1 MGQADAA
8 RHGDVLTPIPPVGSI
23 RLTRVS
29 VEPPPEHVL
38 AAFGLTGV
46 KPVTLGAGWE
56 GGSRCGEVVLSMVA
70 DHERAA
76 WSARVRETLFV
87 DGVRLARPVRST
99 DGRYVVSG
107 WRADTFVAGT
117 PEPRHD
123 EVVSAAVRLHEATG
137 KLERPRFLTQGP
149 TAPWADVV
157 IFIAADRAA
166 GEERPLQ
173 SVPPGV
179 RAAPPT
185 VDAQRSIELINQLA
199 TLRRPTKSPN
209 QVVHGDLY
217 GTVLFIGT
225 AAPGITDI
233 TPYWRPASWA
243 AGVVVVDALSWGEAD
258 DGLIER
264 WNALPEWPQMLLRAL
279 MFRLAVHALHPR
291 STAEAFPGLARTAAL
306 VRLVL

>member
-1 MGQADAA
+1 MGS
-8 RHGDVLTPIPPVGSI
+8 T
-23 RLTRVS
+23 RLTGVN

-38 AAFGLTGV
+38 VAFGLAGAQ
-46 KPVTLGAGWE
+46 PILLGAGWE
-56 GGSRCGEVVLSMVA
+56 GGWRCGEVVLSMVA
-70 DHERAA
+70 DNARAA
-76 WSARVRETLFV
+76 WSALVRETLFV

-107 WRADTFVAGT
+107 WRADTFVAGA

-149 TAPWADVV
+149 AAPWAEIDVFV
-157 IFIAADRAA
+157 AADRA
-166 GEERPLQ
+166 GWEERPLQ

-179 RAAPPT
+179 PTAPPAA
-185 VDAQRSIELINQLA
+185 DPQRSIDLINQLA
-199 TLRRPTKSPN
+199 GLRKPTKSPN
-209 QVVHGDLY
+209 QLVHGDLY
-217 GTVLFIGT
+217 GTVLFAGT
-225 AAPGITDI
+225 APPGITDI

-243 AGVVVVDALSWGEAD
+243 AGVAVVDALSWGAAD

-279 MFRLAVHALHPR
+279 MFRLAVYALHPR
-291 STAEAFPGLARTAAL
+291 STAEAFPGLAHTAAL

>member
-1 MGQADAA
+1 M
-8 RHGDVLTPIPPVGSI
+8 T
-23 RLTRVS
+23 
-29 VEPPPEHVL
+29 VEPPPDHVL
-38 AAFGLTGV
+38 SAFGLAGV
-46 KPVTLGAGWE
+46 KPVYLGASWE
-56 GGSRCGEVVLSMVA
+56 GGWRCGEVVLSLVA
-70 DHERAA
+70 DNARAA

-137 KLERPRFLTQGP
+137 KLDRPRFLTQGP
-149 TAPWADVV
+149 AAPWGDVD

-166 GEERPLQ
+166 WEERPLA
-173 SVPPGV
+173 SVPPDARV
-179 RAAPPT
+179 APPMA
-185 VDAQRSIELINQLA
+185 DAERSVELIHQLA
-199 TLRRPTKSPN
+199 TLRKPTKSPS
-209 QVVHGDLY
+209 QLVHGDLY
-217 GTVLFIGT
+217 GTVLFVGT

-243 AGVVVVDALSWGEAD
+243 AGVVVIDALSWGEAD

>member
-1 MGQADAA
+1 
-8 RHGDVLTPIPPVGSI
+8 VLS
-23 RLTRVS
+23 
-29 VEPPPEHVL
+29 
-38 AAFGLTGV
+38 AFGLAGV
-46 KPVTLGAGWE
+46 KPVYLGASWE
-56 GGSRCGEVVLSMVA
+56 GGFRCGEVVLSLVA
-70 DHERAA
+70 DNARAA

-137 KLERPRFLTQGP
+137 KLDRPRFLTQGP
-149 TAPWADVV
+149 AAPWSDVD

-166 GEERPLQ
+166 WEERPLAA
-173 SVPPGV
+173 VPPGARV
-179 RAAPPT
+179 APPAA
-185 VDAQRSIELINQLA
+185 DAERSVELIRQLA
-199 TLRRPTKSPN
+199 TLRKPTKSPN
-209 QVVHGDLY
+209 QLVHGDLY
-217 GTVLFIGT
+217 GTVLFVGT

-243 AGVVVVDALSWGEAD
+243 AGVVVIDALSWGEAD

>member
-1 MGQADAA
+1 
-8 RHGDVLTPIPPVGSI
+8 VT
-23 RLTRVS
+23 

-38 AAFGLTGV
+38 SAFGLTAV
-46 KPVTLGAGWE
+46 KPVYLGASWE
-56 GGSRCGEVVLSMVA
+56 GGWRCGEVVLSLVA
-70 DHERAA
+70 DNARAA

-149 TAPWADVV
+149 GTPWGEVDV
-157 IFIAADRAA
+157 FIAADRAA
-166 GEERPLQ
+166 WEERPLS
-173 SVPPGV
+173 SVPPGA
-179 RAAPPT
+179 RTAPET
-185 VDAQRSIELINQLA
+185 ADAERSAELINQLA

-209 QVVHGDLY
+209 QLVHGDLY
-217 GTVLFIGT
+217 GTVLFVGT

-243 AGVVVVDALSWGEAD
+243 AGVVVVDALSWGDAD

>member
-1 MGQADAA
+1 
-8 RHGDVLTPIPPVGSI
+8 VLS
-23 RLTRVS
+23 
-29 VEPPPEHVL
+29 
-38 AAFGLTGV
+38 AFGLAGV
-46 KPVTLGAGWE
+46 KPVYLGASWE
-56 GGSRCGEVVLSMVA
+56 GGWRCGEVVLSLVA
-70 DHERAA
+70 DNARAA

-107 WRADTFVAGT
+107 WRADTFVAGM

-137 KLERPRFLTQGP
+137 KLDRPRFLTQGP
-149 TAPWADVV
+149 AAPWGDVD

-166 GEERPLQ
+166 WEERPLA
-173 SVPPGV
+173 SVPPGARV
-179 RAAPPT
+179 APPAA
-185 VDAQRSIELINQLA
+185 DAERSIELLHQLA
-199 TLRRPTKSPN
+199 TLRKPTKSPS
-209 QVVHGDLY
+209 QLVHGDLY
-217 GTVLFIGT
+217 GTVLFVGT

-243 AGVVVVDALSWGEAD
+243 AGVVVIDALSWGEAD

>member
-1 MGQADAA
+1 VVSAE
-8 RHGDVLTPIPPVGSI
+8 RPPD
-23 RLTRVS
+23 
-29 VEPPPEHVL
+29 HVL

-46 KPVTLGAGWE
+46 RPVPLGSSWE
-56 GGSRCGEVVLSMVA
+56 GGWRCGEVVLSMVA
-70 DHERAA
+70 DHARAA
-76 WSARVRETLFV
+76 WSAKVRETLFV

-99 DGRYVVSG
+99 DGRYVVAG

-123 EVVSAAVRLHEATG
+123 EVVSSAVRLHEATA
-137 KLERPRFLTQGP
+137 KLERPRFLTQP
-149 TAPWADVV
+149 PVAPWADVDV
-157 IFIAADRAA
+157 FIAADRAA
-166 GEERPLQ
+166 WEERPLH
-173 SVPPGV
+173 SLPPGARV
-179 RAAPPT
+179 APGSA
-185 VDAQRSIELINQLA
+185 DGQRSIELINQLA
-199 TLRRPTKSPN
+199 ALRRATKSPS
-209 QVVHGDLY
+209 QLVHGDLY
-217 GTVLFIGT
+217 GTVLFAGT

-264 WNALPEWPQMLLRAL
+264 WSPLPEWPQMLLRAL

-291 STAEAFPGLARTAAL
+291 STAAAFPGLARTAAL

>member
-1 MGQADAA
+1 
-8 RHGDVLTPIPPVGSI
+8 VT
-23 RLTRVS
+23 
-29 VEPPPEHVL
+29 VEPPPDHVL
-38 AAFGLTGV
+38 SAFGLAGV
-46 KPVTLGAGWE
+46 KPVYLGASWE
-56 GGSRCGEVVLSMVA
+56 GGWRCGEVVLSLVA
-70 DHERAA
+70 DNARAA

-107 WRADTFVAGT
+107 WRADTFVAGM

-137 KLERPRFLTQGP
+137 KLDRPRFLTQGP
-149 TAPWADVV
+149 AAPWGDVD

-166 GEERPLQ
+166 WEERPLA
-173 SVPPGV
+173 SVPPGARV
-179 RAAPPT
+179 APP
-185 VDAQRSIELINQLA
+185 VADAERSVELLHQLA
-199 TLRRPTKSPN
+199 TLRKPTKSPS
-209 QVVHGDLY
+209 QLVHGDLY
-217 GTVLFIGT
+217 GTVLFVGT

-243 AGVVVVDALSWGEAD
+243 AGVVVIDALSWGEAD

>member
-1 MGQADAA
+1 M
-8 RHGDVLTPIPPVGSI
+8 T
-23 RLTRVS
+23 

-38 AAFGLTGV
+38 SAFGLSGV
-46 KPVTLGAGWE
+46 RPIPLGASWE
-56 GGSRCGEVVLSMVA
+56 GGWRCGEVVLSMVA
-70 DHERAA
+70 DNARAA

-107 WRADTFVAGT
+107 WRADTFVAGQ

-149 TAPWADVV
+149 TAAPWADVDV
-157 IFIAADRAA
+157 FVAADRAA
-166 GEERPLQ
+166 WEDRPLQ
-173 SVPPGV
+173 SVPATA
-179 RAAPPT
+179 RAASPT
-185 VDAQRSIELINQLA
+185 ADGQRSIELINQLA
-199 TLRRPTKSPN
+199 GLRRPTKSPN
-209 QVVHGDLY
+209 QLVDGDLY
-217 GTVLFIGT
+217 GTVLFAGA

-233 TPYWRPASWA
+233 TPYWRPSSWA

-258 DGLIER
+258 EGLIER

-291 STAEAFPGLARTAAL
+291 STAAAFPGLARTAAL
-306 VRLVL
+306 VRLLL

>member
-1 MGQADAA
+1 
-8 RHGDVLTPIPPVGSI
+8 
-23 RLTRVS
+23 
-29 VEPPPEHVL
+29 
-38 AAFGLTGV
+38 
-46 KPVTLGAGWE
+46 
-56 GGSRCGEVVLSMVA
+56 
-70 DHERAA
+70 
-76 WSARVRETLFV
+76 LFV

-137 KLERPRFLTQGP
+137 KLERPRFLTQAP
-149 TAPWADVV
+149 TAPWGDVDV
-157 IFIAADRAA
+157 FIAADRAA
-166 GEERPLQ
+166 WEERPFQ
-173 SVPPGV
+173 SVPPGA
-179 RAAPPT
+179 RTAPPT
-185 VDAQRSIELINQLA
+185 ADGRRSIELTNQLA

-209 QVVHGDLY
+209 QLVHGDLY
-217 GTVLFIGT
+217 GTVLFMRT

-306 VRLVL
+306 VRMVL